1 MNECCKQTYKNAF
14 KEVVVLLN
22 SQLANL
28 SIGAVIAALNF
39 AIKDLEKDKK

>member
-14 KEVVVLLN
+14 KEVVLLLN
-22 SQLANL
+22 TQLASL

-39 AIKDLEKDKK
+39 AIKEMEKDKK